1 TWEKRFVDKGFVPVV
16 WGDTGWVHLFLR
28 KEVKSVK
35 ELKGLKVFAWA
46 GDPNAVKAWEA
57 AGFRPT
63 VISITDL
70 LPSLSTGMI
79 EGFGATPVFAFTTRA
94 YEPAKFM
101 TDLPWGHIP
110 GATIVSKDVWDRIP
124 ADVQPKL
131 LAIAREIGAKMNN
144 DMNRMTDD
152 SIAQMKKNGL
162 KVIYFNDAEK
172 KAWFENA
179 ERTWTAVRGGMVQ
192 AADFDAVKKVRDE
205 YRASKGHK

>member
-1 TWEKRFVDKGFVPVV
+1 
-16 WGDTGWVHLFLR
+16 
-28 KEVKSVK
+28 
-35 ELKGLKVFAWA
+35 
-46 GDPNAVKAWEA
+46 
-57 AGFRPT
+57 
-63 VISITDL
+63 
-70 LPSLSTGMI
+70 
-79 EGFGATPVFAFTTRA
+79 
-94 YEPAKFM
+94 
-101 TDLPWGHIP
+101 
-110 GATIVSKDVWDRIP
+110 RIP

-152 SIAQMKKNGL
+152 SIDQMKKNGL